1 MFQYHYIVLAR
12 DSIYLARYYAIA
24 RLSVCLSRGWIGLSV
39 SVANIDNENISGQW
53 SMTAHLSL
61 TWLGFTWWRRVQV
74 YYRVYNQ

>member
-39 SVANIDNENISGQW
+39 SVANIDNENISGQ
-53 SMTAHLSL
+53 
-61 TWLGFTWWRRVQV
+61 
-74 YYRVYNQ
+74 